1 MELLAFAQRVF
12 EGPLQRMYAD
22 DMLNSNGP
30 DHARIRRIAAHALT
44 PRKVAG
50 YSADVRSV
58 VDGLVGA
65 IPADTEVDAMTAL
78 ADELPVSTIC
88 QLLGLPRS
96 DVERVH
102 DLLRIL
108 PYMLSLDATDHEAEL
123 LHAWEQLGVLARTQL
138 AARRREPR
146 DDLTTAAIAL
156 VSSGWCPFFYVL
168 GEAWAGREVTRIHA
182 R

>member
-123 LHAWEQLGVLARTQL
+123 LHAWEQLGVLAAGPNWRLVVGSRATISPPQRSPWS
-138 AARRREPR
+138 AAGGVRSSTYSVKRGR
-146 DDLTTAAIAL
+146 AAK
-156 VSSGWCPFFYVL
+156 
-168 GEAWAGREVTRIHA
+168 
-182 R
+182 